1 MQNFWYRDGEETR
14 ALDLCGCETLARM
27 GLSIEKAPP
36 CALLRPGTPA
46 GLVLGRFLLIAAGHR
61 RAVSARAVA
70 HFILRDEREDVSHG
84 PALPGGGA
92 GPL

>member
-1 MQNFWYRDGEETR
+1 MAKKLGH
-14 ALDLCGCETLARM
+14 
-27 GLSIEKAPP
+27 SIYVAVRRWLVWAFRLRKRHP